1 MLAVLDTRQDL
12 GLRRSVALELV
23 GDDDTWYVL
32 QAFQQLAEESLRCF
46 LTSLTLH
53 QNIKDIAILIDG
65 PPQLMLLAL
74 DLQKHFIQVPFSPGR
89 GRLRRR
95 SLAKV

>member
-1 MLAVLDTRQDL
+1 MLAVLNSRHDFSF
-12 GLRRSVALELV
+12 RRAVALELIR
-23 GDDDTWYVL
+23 DDHARHVL
-32 QAFQQLAEESLRCF
+32 KTLQQLAEESLRCF

-65 PPQLMLLAL
+65 PPQIMLLAL